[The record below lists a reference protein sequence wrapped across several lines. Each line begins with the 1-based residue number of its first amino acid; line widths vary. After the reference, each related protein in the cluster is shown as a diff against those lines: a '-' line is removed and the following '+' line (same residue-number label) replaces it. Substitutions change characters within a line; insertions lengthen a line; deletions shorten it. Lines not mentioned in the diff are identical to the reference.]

1 MNEFLDSSFVENV
14 QRLALGLEPIDA
26 QCRTRIA
33 HPIEITFDEVPL
45 GLPRPPVE
53 RHPSCLHA
61 LRFQPGVKTTVN
73 LRLFDNARRFVPR
86 RLSIPILTQTQADLS
101 AYTDRVRRPFLFP
114 GAAYDV
120 SDTATGLRGRVVR
133 GGLPMRWSRVEA
145 TLPGS
150 GVLVG
155 RGHGDDRGEFLLLIS
170 SAAIPVGDLVN
181 PLSIN
186 VTVFAPAAVPAPATP
201 ELPSLDPLWDLPLE
215 TASTPGAA
223 DPVTAGE
230 QQPGDYTVK
239 VTRTV
244 DFILGR
250 LRSREPDF
258 VI

>member
-1 MNEFLDSSFVENV
+1 
-14 QRLALGLEPIDA
+14 GI
-26 QCRTRIA
+26 
-33 HPIEITFDEVPL
+33 
-45 GLPRPPVE
+45 
-53 RHPSCLHA
+53 
-61 LRFQPGVKTTVN
+61 
-73 LRLFDNARRFVPR
+73 FDNARRFVPGGM
-86 RLSIPILTQTQADLS
+86 SIPVLTRVQAELS
-101 AYTDRVRRPFLFP
+101 PYTGRFRRPFLFP

-120 SDTATGLRGRVVR
+120 SDRATGLRGRVVR
-133 GGLPMRWSRVEA
+133 GGLQMRWSRVEA

-230 QQPGDYTVK
+230 Q
-239 VTRTV
+239 
-244 DFILGR
+244 
-250 LRSREPDF
+250 
-258 VI
+258 